1 MVIEREKHSRSQEGR
16 EAKRHES
23 DFRVAARRNKLL
35 GLWATASMGLSGE
48 AAETYAKEVIR
59 ADLEEEGHEDVICK
73 VLGDFTAK
81 KVDIGRDEVIA
92 RLNELEDEAR
102 RQLADG

>member
-1 MVIEREKHSRSQEGR
+1 MVVEREKHSRSQESR

-35 GLWATASMGLSGE
+35 GLWAAASMGLSGE
-48 AAETYAKEVIR
+48 AAETYAKDVIR
-59 ADLEEEGHEDVICK
+59 ADLEEEGHEDVIRK

-81 KVDIGRDEVIA
+81 NVDIGRDEIVA
-92 RLNELEDEAR
+92 RLNELEDEAK
-102 RQLADG
+102 RQLTDG